1 MAEFGDHVGIHHH
14 QYLGSFVPVLVGK
27 STEEAEGA
35 GYTGRGSGVAG
46 AKSFFEAN
54 IDYSRYWLYGCNIGV
69 NG

>member
-14 QYLGSFVPVLVGK
+14 QYLGSFAPLLVGK
-27 STEEAEGA
+27 STEEAEGS

-46 AKSFFEAN
+46 ANSFFEAN
-54 IDYSRYWLYGCNIGV
+54 IDYSSDWLYGCNIGV